1 MNRYISMF
9 ALAMGSILQTAAYTP
24 AETNAVVEAALDYLQ
39 QVYPDNWETNFIEMA
54 DEEIP
59 DTWINFLG
67 GDETNGWT
75 HAEKRAAFDWYLDSL
90 GTTDCQQL
98 SAIGKR
104 RVRAALGQCDVL
116 NHTNSWPY
124 LRALALNPHGICRE
138 EAIELAI
145 KFGTVND
152 DMTGFVEMIVTN
164 VTGYT
169 RSERGSSACGHYI
182 DKILACEEATNT
194 QDSAAFRALKMFYR
208 NRCVDV
214 AGSVALDVA
223 LKRLVSGYEA
233 SSNRLENAQFVLEHP
248 ACRPFDRQ
256 YFTPATNLLL
266 SAPQPLPEVEVLRG
280 L

>member
-75 HAEKRAAFDWYLDSL
+75 YVEKRAAFDWYLNSL
-90 GTTDCQQL
+90 GTADCQQL
-98 SAIGKR
+98 SSIGKW
-104 RVRAALGQCDVL
+104 RVRAALWQCDVL
-116 NHTNSWPY
+116 NYTNSWPY
-124 LRALALNPHGICRE
+124 LKALALNPLGICRE

-145 KFGTVND
+145 MFGPVND
-152 DMTGFVEMIVTN
+152 TMTEFVESVLTN
-164 VTGYT
+164 RVVFNEY
-169 RSERGSSACGHYI
+169 ERNSACARYRKKFSETTCPIRDRDNAVRMYYQHRYGDLVNDLRFDAVFSVFI
-182 DKILACEEATNT
+182 D
-194 QDSAAFRALKMFYR
+194 
-208 NRCVDV
+208 
-214 AGSVALDVA
+214 
-223 LKRLVSGYEA
+223 GYVN
-233 SSNRLENAQFVLEHP
+233 SSNRMEYALYILNHP
-248 ACRPFDRQ
+248 DCGEKDRL
-256 YFTPATNLLL
+256 YFTSVTNLLL
-266 SAPQPLPEVEVLRG
+266 NVAQPLCEVEALRG